1 MEQIISADHE
11 AVALHVQERL
21 SHWERPV
28 VTNYELGVLI
38 ANQLAV
44 RSLSGASRLL
54 ALYEESVGRLS
65 NFGLLIPDKDF
76 KPGTVFRLF
85 GHAKVQALEVACS
98 VDPFAY
104 VSHLSAMEYHGLTD
118 RFSKVLYLTTPADKE
133 WREMAAA
140 RMERDLKM
148 PVPAYRNARM
158 PLLRR
163 SLAERIEGRRVE
175 LMRRSNRGAFRLV
188 RSPQLRVATL
198 GRTFLDMLREP
209 GDCGGIQH
217 VVDIYREQGGGNLT
231 LIVDEIERHGSAID
245 KVRAGFLLDE
255 VCKLEHPLID
265 GWVQYA
271 RRGGSRVL
279 DPGAEYG
286 HHFSAKWML
295 SVNVPSLVHELT
307 EGAP

>member
-1 MEQIISADHE
+1 VEDGFSADRE
-11 AVALHVQERL
+11 AVALRLQERL

-28 VTNYELGVLI
+28 VTDYELGVFI
-38 ANQLAV
+38 ANQSAA
-44 RSLSGASRLL
+44 RSLSGASLL
-54 ALYEESVGRLS
+54 SALYKEAIGRLS

-85 GHAKVQALEVACS
+85 GHVKAQALEVACS

-118 RFSKVLYLTTPADKE
+118 RFSKILYLTTPVDKE
-133 WREMAAA
+133 WRELAAA

-148 PVPAYRNARM
+148 PVAAYRNARM

-163 SLAERIEGRRVE
+163 SPAERIEGRRVE

-188 RSPQLRVATL
+188 KSPPLRIATL

-209 GDCGGIQH
+209 GDCGGILH
-217 VVDIYREQGGGNLT
+217 VVDTYREHAAANLT
-231 LIVDEIERHGSAID
+231 LIVDEFERHGSAID

-255 VCKLEHPLID
+255 VCKLRHPLID
-265 GWVQYA
+265 GWVHHA

-295 SVNVPSLVHELT
+295 SVNVPSLVHELA
-307 EGAP
+307 EGTS